1 MKSTTGHKSTRKM
14 ASRLTNDH
22 DAGRC
27 QIVSANS
34 FRGLGKKM
42 CAALRSGRIG
52 LWQCMDIIIFFTSGS
67 NYSLLIKVPLQIGRF
82 GQSYFKHNIR
92 ATIQSLNF
100 MSVSTKPVGQVMVA
114 IRWRK
119 PASNIQRVIF
129 GVINCGCLTQ
139 FLLIKNQ
146 YSRNA
151 HLSIWVNGLSARCGG
166 RLESCWAQE
175 VVAARRN
182 CEGFV

>member
-1 MKSTTGHKSTRKM
+1 MISTTVHKNAGKA
-14 ASRLTNDH
+14 ASRLSNDH

-27 QIVSANS
+27 QIVSPNRI
-34 FRGLGKKM
+34 RGLGKKIS
-42 CAALRSGRIG
+42 AVLRSERNG
-52 LWQCMDIIIFFTSGS
+52 LWKNMDRTILFTSGWS
-67 NYSLLIKVPLQIGRF
+67 HSLLIKVPLQVGPIA
-82 GQSYFKHNIR
+82 QSYFKHNIR

-100 MSVSTKPVGQVMVA
+100 VSVSTKPVGQVMVA
-114 IRWRK
+114 IRWRR

-139 FLLIKNQ
+139 FLLIKSQ

-151 HLSIWVNGLSARCGG
+151 HLSIWINGLSACCGG
-166 RLESCWAQE
+166 RLESYWTQE
-175 VVAARRN
+175 VVVAHRN